1 MKSKVI
7 NVGSSYLAI
16 GYECNHS
23 CRCCPLT
30 TYDRLHKRL
39 SYNEIKERVALIRQT
54 ETEEHIVLSGGEPML
69 HSDFLKILE
78 FLAEKDF
85 YVTILS
91 NASQCRKREMVKTIK
106 EIMPKNKFDI
116 ITAIHSSTPA
126 IHDRITG
133 VQGSLMETLEGLDN
147 LVEEGIPVTIKHIF
161 NRISIFTLMD
171 TFKYLEEHYPPKVS
185 FQFCTM
191 DYSGRAE
198 KNIEEFF
205 LSMEDIQQSIEQVLD
220 YLETKMVKKRN
231 ISFIETPLCLT
242 DPYYWKY
249 YSTVSNG
256 LDTYIA
262 PNTDEREVVYNI
274 NSECNSFYE
283 PCRKCAVQEWC
294 VGIWKSAYKH
304 RQEGLL
310 RPICNIKSE

>member
-1 MKSKVI
+1 M
-7 NVGSSYLAI
+7 GSSYLAI
-16 GYECNHS
+16 GYECNHN

-39 SYNEIKERVALIRQT
+39 SYNQIKERVELIRQT
-54 ETEEHIVLSGGEPML
+54 ETVEHIVLSGGEPML
-69 HSDFLKILE
+69 HPDFLKILE
-78 FLAEKDF
+78 FIAKKGF
-85 YVTILS
+85 YVTVLS
-91 NASQCRKREMVKTIK
+91 NASQCRKKEVVKSIK
-106 EIMPKNKFDI
+106 KFMPKNKFDI
-116 ITAIHSSTPA
+116 ITAIHSSNPA

-161 NRISIFTLMD
+161 NRISLFTLMD

-198 KNIEEFF
+198 KNIEELF
-205 LSMEDIQQSIEQVLD
+205 LSMEDIQPSIEQVLD

-249 YSTVSNG
+249 YSLISNR
-256 LDTYIA
+256 LNTYIA
-262 PNTDEREVVYNI
+262 TNTDERKADYNVP
-274 NSECNSFYE
+274 SECNPFYE
-283 PCRKCAVQEWC
+283 ACKKCDVQKWC
-294 VGIWKSAYKH
+294 VGVWKSAYKYG
-304 RQEGLL
+304 QEGLL
-310 RPICNIKSE
+310 RPICNTKYE